1 MAKVYIELYGEETGS
16 GRRPKGDP
24 DISILEPDNCTAIL
38 HNQEGGRIVS
48 TIFKVDIP
56 SSEVDRIVGSHPDHL
71 RFDTDEDVQWRGLE
85 IQPGTP
91 TDAEVD
97 GLQNRLQNQVGMN
110 ISRNDPLRGPPKGT
124 PPSWTNYLKNHTKSI
139 GVGYWLCEH
148 PGHSSPERVKMDEE
162 CSLGHSVDT
171 LDESNYTVNRRVFDV
186 TRWK

>member
-1 MAKVYIELYGEETGS
+1 MVKAYIELYGEETGS

-24 DISILEPDNCTAIL
+24 DISVLKPENCTAIL

-56 SSEVDRIVGSHPDHL
+56 SPEVDRIVGSHPNHS

-97 GLQNRLQNQVGMN
+97 GLQRRLQKQIGMD
-110 ISRNDPLRGPPKGT
+110 ISRTGPPRESPKGA
-124 PPSWTNYLKNHTKSI
+124 SWVDYLKSHTKSI
-139 GVGYWLCEH
+139 GQGYWLCEH
-148 PGHSSPERVKMDEE
+148 SDHGVSERVQIDEE
-162 CSLGHSVDT
+162 CSLGHDTDT
-171 LDESNYTVNRRVFDV
+171 LDPSDYTVNRRVFDV
-186 TRWK
+186 TRW